1 VASYKLATFSIDEV
15 VAMSGKADAFEDLI
29 EVSRNGRAFYES
41 AINAVS
47 SPQLKALFSEMA
59 QMKAGLVIL
68 LSSQT
73 SLHGRQPANDSRFV
87 SSFKELYEQA
97 HVALLETSDTAY
109 IQALEESEDQLLH
122 LLEQAIHDAPELEAQ
137 PLVQG
142 QLQKAKLCHDH
153 LLELKLRLNV
163 A

>member
-1 VASYKLATFSIDEV
+1 
-15 VAMSGKADAFEDLI
+15 MSGKADAFVDLI
-29 EVSRNGRAFYES
+29 EVSRNGRTFYES

-73 SLHGRQPANDSRFV
+73 SLHGRQPANDSLFV
-87 SSFKELYEQA
+87 SSFKVLYEQTRA
-97 HVALLETSDTAY
+97 ALAEAGDTTY
-109 IQALEESEDQLLH
+109 IQVLEESEDQLLH
-122 LLEQAIHDAPELEAQ
+122 LLEQAIHDMPELEAK
-137 PLVQG
+137 PLVQE
-142 QLQKAKLCHDH
+142 QLQKAKLCYDH